1 MNTHCW
7 LSSMSCCKALSMQV
21 LVCRQFGALYEL
33 TQPLGRG
40 SFKTTY
46 LARERRGSGARVA
59 VSVLNKERAG
69 TTVEHNL
76 HLIEQEVC
84 CRLPPSSSR
93 SWSDPNHLVL
103 TRTSARC
110 AAQHYVCMVGTFM
123 PMHILAACRPK
134 PTPARRQCRMRSTR
148 A

>member
-1 MNTHCW
+1 MSQ
-7 LSSMSCCKALSMQV
+7 SSSCHRLATAGKTQRTLLARAALADASAQDEPF
-21 LVCRQFGALYEL
+21 VCRQFSALYEL

-84 CRLPPSSSR
+84 CDDPPAVVILVRLQTNS
-93 SWSDPNHLVL
+93 
-103 TRTSARC
+103 C
-110 AAQHYVCMVGTFM
+110 
-123 PMHILAACRPK
+123 
-134 PTPARRQCRMRSTR
+134 
-148 A
+148 

>member
-1 MNTHCW
+1 MLLPVTARTPYTLNMK
-7 LSSMSCCKALSMQV
+7 LMA
-21 LVCRQFGALYEL
+21 CRQFSALYEL

-84 CRLPPSSSR
+84 QRPAP
-93 SWSDPNHLVL
+93 LVVTIL
-103 TRTSARC
+103 VRPQPTHADEDF
-110 AAQHYVCMVGTFM
+110 AGCM
-123 PMHILAACRPK
+123 L
-134 PTPARRQCRMRSTR
+134 
-148 A
+148 